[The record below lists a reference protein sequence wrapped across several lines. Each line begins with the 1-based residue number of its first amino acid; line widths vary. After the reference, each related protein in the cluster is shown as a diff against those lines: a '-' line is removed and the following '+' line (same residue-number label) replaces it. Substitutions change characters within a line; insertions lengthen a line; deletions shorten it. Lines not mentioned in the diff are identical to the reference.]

1 MVIMITILFIMLV
14 IINNCY
20 LWRAFN
26 ERAEVTRTLL
36 VSSFD
41 LSAALARFK
50 ILSKTGDGKTIED
63 LASACLWEC
72 VCACLQF

>member
-1 MVIMITILFIMLV
+1 MVIMITISILFIMLV
-14 IINNCY
+14 MMNNCY

-63 LASACLWEC
+63 LGRACLWE
-72 VCACLQF
+72 